1 MGSPRTRAL
10 WTCPRCKRQFAN
22 KNQTHS
28 CGRFAL
34 DELFVGTDESVR
46 RLFELFAEAVRA
58 NGEVTVIP
66 EKTRVAFQVRMS
78 FAAIVPRRS
87 WLDGH
92 LVLAQTVSEP
102 WVRKVDVISARNQV
116 HHFRLREPSD
126 LTPALK
132 ARLRDAY
139 AVGEQRHL

>member
-1 MGSPRTRAL
+1 MGSPRTRPL
-10 WTCPRCKRQFAN
+10 WTCPRCKRQFAHT
-22 KNQTHS
+22 NQAHS
-28 CGRFAL
+28 CGSFELDAL
-34 DELFVGTDESVR
+34 FEGADESVK
-46 RLFELFAEAVRA
+46 RLFDLFAEAVRA
-58 NGEVTVIP
+58 NGDVTVIP

-78 FAAIVPRRS
+78 FAAVVPRRS

-126 LTPALK
+126 LTPALR
-132 ARLRDAY
+132 ACLRDAY